1 MKIWRVLIL
10 EEQENFKVLFEEI
23 RKNNKINQFLE
34 IKYFMLM

>member
-10 EEQENFKVLFEEI
+10 EEQENLKVLFEEI